1 MTAPGDFTV
10 GETLTAASMNEFGTW
25 TSYTATLTNIAKGNA
40 TTWTSKYYKFNK
52 IGFVSVEF
60 VFGSTS
66 SVSGDITIGLPSGW
80 AAPNQV
86 QGLARLTAAGTVYVG
101 RWEINAAGTAILVR
115 ANNAAGTY
123 LQSTNCSATVP
134 GTWTTGDT
142 IRFLAVMELS

>member
-1 MTAPGDFTV
+1 MTTPGSFTV
-10 GETLTAASMNEFGTW
+10 GQTLTAADMNELGDW
-25 TSYTATLTNIAKGNA
+25 IAYTASLTNIAKGNA
-40 TTWTSKYYKFNK
+40 TTWTSKYYKFNQ

-80 AAPNQV
+80 TAPNQV
-86 QGLARLTAAGTVYVG
+86 QGLARLTAAGTVYVA
-101 RWEINAAGTAILVR
+101 RWEINAAGTGILVR

-134 GTWTTGDT
+134 GTWTTNDT